1 MSDITITLDG
11 LQQNTLLG
19 YLGELLDNPDTLERD
34 LPVLYSIYSQLTE
47 ESN

>member
-1 MSDITITLDG
+1 MTITLDG
-11 LQQNTLLG
+11 LQEDTLRG

-34 LPVLYSIYSQLTE
+34 LPVLESIYSQLTE